1 MQDMVAKF
9 VSFCLDSKLVII
21 LIIIAFILKVTSII

>member
-1 MQDMVAKF
+1 MNDMIARF
-9 VSFCLDSKLVII
+9 VSFCLDTKFVIF

>member
-1 MQDMVAKF
+1 MNDMIAKF
-9 VSFCLDSKLVII
+9 VSFCLDTKFVIL